1 MAAATPQ
8 PPITPKVSPLNFDI
22 LRKEITNFAPG
33 KFFYFLGTFSR
44 NFFVKIT
51 WKVLEKTCIFTS
63 CVFIA
68 LPMKAVISTQGK
80 QFSVTEGDVLFVD
93 RYVGSNA
100 GDVIEIKDVLVVGE
114 GTSAVIGAPLVSGA
128 SVRAKILE
136 NKRAKKV
143 MIFKKKRRKGYQR
156 KRGHRQELSVI
167 RIEEIAA

>member
-1 MAAATPQ
+1 
-8 PPITPKVSPLNFDI
+8 
-22 LRKEITNFAPG
+22 
-33 KFFYFLGTFSR
+33 
-44 NFFVKIT
+44 
-51 WKVLEKTCIFTS
+51 
-63 CVFIA
+63 
-68 LPMKAVISTQGK
+68 MKAVISTQGK